1 MRDMLRCSA
10 LRGSFG
16 TPRHWQLQT
25 HQGTGHPHRLF
36 SCAVPELEA
45 RGCQRGTTF
54 HGCNWVR
61 CHRPPHAD
69 CGRASAR
76 ILECRPTL
84 AAGET
89 FQLLSACRLLHLA
102 WFWRVEVA
110 HRAAPTQREDSVRAT
125 PMPTAP
131 LSLESIP
138 FSGGSATAGCTL
150 PRPASLAV

>member
-1 MRDMLRCSA
+1 MELLDT
-10 LRGSFG
+10 GSFK
-16 TPRHWQLQT
+16 RSSWIL

-54 HGCNWVR
+54 HRCNWVR

-138 FSGGSATAGCTL
+138 FFRWFCYCWVHAAKAG
-150 PRPASLAV
+150 